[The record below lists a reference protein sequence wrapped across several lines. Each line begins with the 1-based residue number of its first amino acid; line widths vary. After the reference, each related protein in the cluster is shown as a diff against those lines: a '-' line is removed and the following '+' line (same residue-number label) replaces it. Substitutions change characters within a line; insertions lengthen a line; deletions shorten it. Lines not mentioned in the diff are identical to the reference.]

1 MRRFTFIHRGEGAP
15 EELSVELDGSRCTLS
30 RAGRIEHA
38 ELVRLFDGRV
48 SLLFER
54 GRQICGRIL
63 AHPGGE
69 VEVVTGAASHRIA
82 LAEPLRDR
90 LAHASDHGLGPDQ
103 DEEIRALMP
112 GRVVE
117 VNVAVG
123 ERLAAGALV
132 LVLEAM
138 KMQNE
143 IRTQRGGT
151 VLRVQAEAGQAV
163 ERGMLLAAV
172 RADALETKMRDI

>member
-1 MRRFTFIHRGEGAP
+1 MRRFTFIYRGDSAP
-15 EELSVELDGSRCTLS
+15 EELSIQLDGSRCTLS
-30 RAGRIEHA
+30 RAGRTERA
-38 ELVRLFDGRV
+38 EMARLPDGRV
-48 SLLFER
+48 SLLLEG

-63 AHPGGE
+63 PRGGGE
-69 VEVVTGAASHRIA
+69 LEVVTGAASYRIE

-90 LAHASDHGLGPDQ
+90 LAHQADHGLEPEQ

-117 VNVAVG
+117 INVAAG
-123 ERLAAGALV
+123 ERVAAGALV

-143 IRTQRGGT
+143 IRTVRGGT
-151 VLRVQAEAGQAV
+151 VLRLQCEAGQAV
-163 ERGMLLAAV
+163 DRGMLLASV
-172 RADALETKMRDI
+172 RAD

>member
-1 MRRFTFIHRGEGAP
+1 MRRFTFIYRGEGAV
-15 EELSVELDGSRCTLS
+15 EELSIELDGSRCTLS
-30 RAGRIEHA
+30 RAGRAEHA
-38 ELVRLFDGRV
+38 EFVRLPDGRL
-48 SLLFER
+48 SLLFEG

-63 AHPGGE
+63 ARPGGE
-69 VEVVTGAASHRIA
+69 VEVVTGGSSHRIA

-90 LAHASDHGLGPDQ
+90 LAHSADHGLGPDQ

-117 VNVAVG
+117 VSVAAG
-123 ERLAAGALV
+123 EKVAAGALI

-151 VLRVQAEAGQAV
+151 VLRVAAEAGQAV

-172 RADALETKMRDI
+172 RADPI

>member
-1 MRRFTFIHRGEGAP
+1 M

-30 RAGRIEHA
+30 RAGRSEHA
-38 ELVRLFDGRV
+38 EVVRLPDGRLSLLFDG
-48 SLLFER
+48 

-63 AHPGGE
+63 ARTGGE
-69 VEVVTGAASHRIA
+69 VEVVTGGLSHRIA

-90 LAHASDHGLGPDQ
+90 LAHSADHGLGPDQ

-117 VNVAVG
+117 VSVAAG
-123 ERLAAGALV
+123 EKVAAGALV

-143 IRTQRGGT
+143 IRTQRAGT
-151 VLRVQAEAGQAV
+151 VVRVNAAAGQAV

-172 RADALETKMRDI
+172 RGDSV